1 MSLFELIFN
10 VFFGLVNFVVSLFP
24 VISIPVDFF
33 TTLGW
38 FVVAFSKYCFIIP
51 FVTIYNCIWFLL
63 AIWGLD
69 ILLRYR
75 LFLMSFI
82 PFYSRNQTTVIVQK

>member
-1 MSLFELIFN
+1 MSLFELMFN
-10 VFFGLVNFVVSLFP
+10 VFFGLIDFVISLFP

-33 TTLGW
+33 NTLGW
-38 FVVAFSKYCFIIP
+38 FIVAFSKYSFIIP

-69 ILLRYR
+69 LLIKWR
-75 LFLMSFI
+75 LFVLSFI
-82 PFYSRNQTTVIVQK
+82 PFLSRNQTTVIVQK